1 MTSTP
6 RDTHITIDKVE
17 LDLWADIYCKA
28 RLAQLCT
35 VTLSEF
41 LQSPYDYLDKS
52 GQSSALDCLENGFLP
67 LTPDQVRAATD
78 LQAVWAGS
86 DEKTK
91 VAARHLKLVHSARQ
105 SER

>member
-6 RDTHITIDKVE
+6 RDTQITIDKVE

-41 LQSPYDYLDKS
+41 LQRPYDYLNQS
-52 GQSSALDCLENGFLP
+52 GQSSALDCLENGYLP
-67 LTPDQVRAATD
+67 LMPEQVRTATD
-78 LQAVWAGS
+78 LQAVWASG
-86 DEKTK
+86 DEKPK
-91 VAARHLKLVHSARQ
+91 VAPRHLQLVHSTRHG
-105 SER
+105 ER